1 MPSGREE
8 IEKLLKRRSMEL
20 FAPQRVLREAE
31 ISRWS
36 WETLS
41 EAEK

>member
-1 MPSGREE
+1 MPSDREE

-20 FAPQRVLREAE
+20 FVPQRVLRETE
-31 ISRWS
+31 LRRWS